1 MERKSIGIC
10 FYLVMLLWIIYMP
23 VKGEELH
30 PDTAAFSSGLSIV
43 RTGNTFNSRHLI
55 LPASLITA
63 GAIGTAMNGMN
74 DFHLFSRKDSV
85 RSIHAD
91 DYLEWGM
98 LGWVF
103 VCDLLGNEKHTLADQ
118 FFLLALAEGMNA
130 GIVHGLK
137 NTIRQERPDG
147 GPRSFPSGHTAN
159 SFLGAHLAYK
169 EFKDS
174 HPVLAWSGYAIA
186 IFVGVSRIYNNRH
199 WVADVLA
206 GAGIGILSVE
216 LSYLIYFPVRDALL
230 GNTKTKYAGNLVFA
244 PSVTPEGGGIYIS
257 LRF

>member
-1 MERKSIGIC
+1 MNYFCFFIVAWSIC
-10 FYLVMLLWIIYMP
+10 FPLKGRAQAADSLSFASGNSAP
-23 VKGEELH
+23 VSEKNFQPE
-30 PDTAAFSSGLSIV
+30 
-43 RTGNTFNSRHLI
+43 HLI
-55 LPASLITA
+55 LPASLITV
-63 GAIGTAMNGMN
+63 GAIGTAINGMN
-74 DFHLFSRKDSV
+74 DFHLLSRKDSV
-85 RSIHAD
+85 RGIHAD

-103 VCDLLGNEKHTLADQ
+103 ICDLLGKEKHSLVDQ
-118 FFLLALAEGMNA
+118 IFLLTLAEGMNA

-137 NTIRQERPDG
+137 NTVRQSRPDG

-174 HPVLAWSGYAIA
+174 NPLLAYSGYAIA
-186 IFVGVSRIYNNRH
+186 TFVGVSRIYNNRR

-216 LSYLIYFPVRDALL
+216 LSYLLYFPVRDALCKR
-230 GNTKTKYAGNLVFA
+230 TKNRHTGNLVFA
-244 PSVTPEGGGIYIS
+244 PAFTPEGGGVYFS
-257 LRF
+257 FRF